1 MQIKTRLTLLF
12 IAIVALTVLASSVFI
27 YVFSSNYREAEFND
41 RLSAKAL
48 SMAKLFVE
56 VEEIDAQLLRIIEN
70 STPASLPNEHIYIF
84 NQNDEN
90 VYKSIDDS
98 LVQLSLELKNRVI
111 NEGEIKAKY
120 GEFEIFGLRYDAK
133 DQYYL
138 IFAAAIDKFGYS
150 KLKNLRNILIIN
162 FAVVLV
168 IIAIGGWF
176 FSKKALAPISEIIKQ
191 VENITEKSL
200 NARLNEG
207 NGSDEIEKLAVT
219 FNSMLERIE
228 LAFILQKSLVANASH
243 ELRTPLTAMTG
254 QLEVLLLSDRQKDDY
269 VKTIQSVLDD
279 IKNLSIICNKLLLL
293 AQTNTDRKNF
303 NFQQIRVDD
312 LLWQIQSETK
322 KFNPSYQINIQ
333 FIKIPENEN
342 DLMLNGNTHLLKTAF
357 SNFIEN
363 GCKFSNN
370 KSILVELDFDK
381 HNIIVSFTDK
391 GIGIAKEDF
400 KMIFQPFY
408 RSKSAMSYP
417 GHGLG
422 LPLTERIIKI
432 HGGFIQLTSELGSFT
447 RFEIT
452 IPKEQ
457 LASA

>member
-12 IAIVALTVLASSVFI
+12 IAIVALTVLTSSVFI
-27 YVFSSNYREAEFND
+27 YVFSSNYRETEFND
-41 RLSAKAL
+41 RLSAKAH

-56 VEEIDAQLLRIIEN
+56 VEEIDTQLLRIIEN

-84 NQNDEN
+84 NQNNES
-90 VYKSIDDS
+90 VYKSIDDN
-98 LVQLSLELKNRVI
+98 LVQLSLELQNQVI
-111 NEGEIKAKY
+111 REGEIKAKY
-120 GEFEIFGLRYDAK
+120 GEFEIFGLRYEAK

-138 IFAAAIDKFGYS
+138 VFAAAIDKFGYS

-176 FSKKALAPISEIIKQ
+176 FSKKALAPISEIIKK
-191 VENITEKSL
+191 VENITETSL

-254 QLEVLLLSDRQKDDY
+254 QLEVLLLSDRHKDDY

-312 LLWQIQSETK
+312 LLWQVQSETK
-322 KFNPSYQINIQ
+322 KFNPTYQINVQ

-408 RSKSAMSYP
+408 RSKSAISYP

-457 LASA
+457 

>member
-12 IAIVALTVLASSVFI
+12 IAIVALTVLTSSVFI
-27 YVFSSNYREAEFND
+27 YVFSSNYRETEFND
-41 RLSAKAL
+41 RLSVKAH

-56 VEEIDAQLLRIIEN
+56 VEEVDAQLLGIIEK

-84 NQNDEN
+84 NQNNES
-90 VYKSIDDS
+90 VYKSIDDN
-98 LVQLSLELKNRVI
+98 LVQLSLELQNQVI
-111 NEGEIKAKY
+111 REGEIKAKY
-120 GEFEIFGLRYDAK
+120 GEFEIFGLRYEAK

-138 IFAAAIDKFGYS
+138 VFAAAIDKFGYS

-176 FSKKALAPISEIIKQ
+176 FSKKALAPISEIIKK
-191 VENITEKSL
+191 VENITETSL

-254 QLEVLLLSDRQKDDY
+254 QLEVLLLSDRHKDDY

-312 LLWQIQSETK
+312 LLWQVQSETK
-322 KFNPSYQINIQ
+322 KFNPTYQINVQ

-408 RSKSAMSYP
+408 RSKSAISYP

-457 LASA
+457 